1 MMNRRC
7 NRKTECARCRYQGPR
22 VHVNGAV
29 YATCLRHRM
38 DGEPHALPQEW
49 LDAMDFEEVRC
60 DLFQPAM
67 RRAA

>member
-1 MMNRRC
+1 MNSRRGQ
-7 NRKTECARCRYQGPR
+7 KTGCARCRYRGPR

-38 DGEPHALPQEW
+38 DGEAHALPQEW
-49 LDAMDFEEVRC
+49 LEAMDFGKVRC
-60 DLFQPAM
+60 DLFQPAL